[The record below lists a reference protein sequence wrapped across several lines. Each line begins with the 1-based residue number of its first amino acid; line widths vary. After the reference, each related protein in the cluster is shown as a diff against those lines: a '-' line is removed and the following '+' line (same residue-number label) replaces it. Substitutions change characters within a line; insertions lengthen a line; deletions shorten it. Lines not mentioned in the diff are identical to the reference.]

1 MKTISMLKD
10 DYDYR
15 FARMS
20 FYINKQINKITC
32 LYYWTSNNSLTH
44 HLYVKGEDRHLSVTI
59 HLTGN
64 FLIPDDR
71 TLRYGRRWFIRL
83 PRGYDIN
90 TFIHEILFRQNEKKP
105 FYPVKTFFGIN
116 PAMEKK
122 RCHEYRS
129 RVKRLIQ
136 SLDSEIKSGT
146 LDYLTA
152 ATHFSASTGLAIQAS
167 LRYFRQY
174 HIPVLL

>member
-32 LYYWTSNNSLTH
+32 LYYWASNNSLTH

-90 TFIHEILFRQNEKKP
+90 TFIHEILFRQNEK
-105 FYPVKTFFGIN
+105 N
-116 PAMEKK
+116 
-122 RCHEYRS
+122 RS
-129 RVKRLIQ
+129 
-136 SLDSEIKSGT
+136 
-146 LDYLTA
+146 
-152 ATHFSASTGLAIQAS
+152 
-167 LRYFRQY
+167 
-174 HIPVLL
+174 IP

>member
-1 MKTISMLKD
+1 MKNISILKD
-10 DYDYR
+10 DYDYSFHR
-15 FARMS
+15 IS

-44 HLYVKGEDRHLSVTI
+44 HLYVKGEERYLSVTI
-59 HLTGN
+59 HLTGP
-64 FLIPDDR
+64 FLIPDNT
-71 TLRYGRRWFIRL
+71 TLCYGKRCFIRL
-83 PRGYDIN
+83 PSEYDVN
-90 TFIHEILFRQNEKKP
+90 TFIYEIIFRQDGKTP
-105 FYPVKTFFGIN
+105 FYPIKTFFGIT
-116 PAMEKK
+116 PVMEKK

-136 SLDSEIKSGT
+136 SLDIEIKSGT

-167 LRYFRQY
+167 LRYFRQH

>member
-1 MKTISMLKD
+1 MKTISILKD
-10 DYDYR
+10 DYDYP

-90 TFIHEILFRQNEKKP
+90 TFIYEMIFRQDGETP
-105 FYPVKTFFGIN
+105 FYPIKTFFGIT
-116 PAMEKK
+116 PVMEKK
-122 RCHEYRS
+122 RCREYRS

-152 ATHFSASTGLAIQAS
+152 ATHFSAVTGLRVENA
-167 LRYFRQY
+167 RRFFRRFQTY
-174 HIPVLL
+174 A

>member
-1 MKTISMLKD
+1 METISILKD
-10 DYDYR
+10 DYDYSLH
-15 FARMS
+15 RMS

-32 LYYWTSNNSLTH
+32 LYYWTSNNPLTH
-44 HLYVKGEDRHLSVTI
+44 HLYIKGEERHLSVTI
-59 HLTGN
+59 RLTGT
-64 FLIPDDR
+64 FLIPDEKA
-71 TLRYGRRWFIRL
+71 LRYGRRWFIRL

-105 FYPVKTFFGIN
+105 FYPVKTFFGIT
-116 PAMEKK
+116 PVMEKK
-122 RCHEYRS
+122 RCHEYRK

-146 LDYLTA
+146 LDYHTA
-152 ATHFSASTGLAIQAS
+152 ATHFSASTGLTLQAS
-167 LRYFRQY
+167 LRYFRQF

>member
-1 MKTISMLKD
+1 MKTISILKD
-10 DYDYR
+10 DYDYL

-32 LYYWTSNNSLTH
+32 LYYWTSNNSLAH

-83 PRGYDIN
+83 PRGYGHVFN
-90 TFIHEILFRQNEKKP
+90 
-105 FYPVKTFFGIN
+105 V
-116 PAMEKK
+116 
-122 RCHEYRS
+122 
-129 RVKRLIQ
+129 
-136 SLDSEIKSGT
+136 
-146 LDYLTA
+146 
-152 ATHFSASTGLAIQAS
+152 
-167 LRYFRQY
+167 
-174 HIPVLL
+174 

>member
-1 MKTISMLKD
+1 MKTISILKD
-10 DYDYR
+10 DYDYP

-20 FYINKQINKITC
+20 FYINKQVNKITC

-90 TFIHEILFRQNEKKP
+90 TFIHEILFRQMKKTVLSCENIFWYKPRNGKEKMP
-105 FYPVKTFFGIN
+105 
-116 PAMEKK
+116 
-122 RCHEYRS
+122 
-129 RVKRLIQ
+129 
-136 SLDSEIKSGT
+136 
-146 LDYLTA
+146 
-152 ATHFSASTGLAIQAS
+152 
-167 LRYFRQY
+167 
-174 HIPVLL
+174 